1 MSVLFAAVRSV
12 SSYFQVSTQTT
23 LGWTYNLGCHATTK
37 KHILSYG
44 LSFTAQMYDVAD
56 QGNLLRQL
64 KTDSMQDLMSYRPGK
79 KAVWGVGTR

>member
-1 MSVLFAAVRSV
+1 MDVQSGMSYDNKKNTF
-12 SSYFQVSTQTT
+12 YHIGQVSPPK
-23 LGWTYNLGCHATTK
+23 W
-37 KHILSYG
+37 
-44 LSFTAQMYDVAD
+44 QMYDVAD